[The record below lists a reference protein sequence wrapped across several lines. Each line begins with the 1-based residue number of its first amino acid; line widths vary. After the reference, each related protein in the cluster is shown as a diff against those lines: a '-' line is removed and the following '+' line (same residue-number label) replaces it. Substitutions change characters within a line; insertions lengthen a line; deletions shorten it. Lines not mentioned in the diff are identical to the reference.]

1 MDSASRRAITLR
13 MLLFG
18 TAVCGAV
25 IATGA
30 TGRGAAAG
38 AGTVATGAG
47 AGPRDSA
54 ASTSAFTIR
63 PFGPEPA
70 IWPISKPACAAMRRA
85 SGLANTRSPE
95 AAAGAGAIATGA
107 AAIGAGAAGA
117 GTAAGAA
124 FGAAPAAGTASPA
137 STSTAITSFTF
148 TPCVPAG
155 TRMRPR
161 MPSST
166 ASTSIVALS
175 VSISAITSPALMRS
189 PSCFS
194 QRARLPSVMVGESA
208 GIRIF
213 VAMIFPL
220 TDDRS
225 RNALL
230 PPPVPGAAERVFQD

>member
-1 MDSASRRAITLR
+1 M
-13 MLLFG
+13 
-18 TAVCGAV
+18 
-25 IATGA
+25 ATGA
-30 TGRGAAAG
+30 AGRGAAIGAGAAAG
-38 AGTVATGAG
+38 AAAVAG

-63 PFGPEPA
+63 PLGPEPA
-70 IWPISKPACAAMRRA
+70 ILLISTPACAAMRRA
-85 SGLANTRSPE
+85 SGLAKTRSPD
-95 AAAGAGAIATGA
+95 AGAATGACATATGA
-107 AAIGAGAAGA
+107 ATGAGV
-117 GTAAGAA
+117 AAGAA
-124 FGAAPAAGTASPA
+124 AALGAAPAAGTASPA

-175 VSISAITSPALMRS
+175 VSISAITSPALIRS
-189 PSCFS
+189 PSCFN

-213 VAMIFPL
+213 VAMV
-220 TDDRS
+220 
-225 RNALL
+225 LL
-230 PPPVPGAAERVFQD
+230 PYRR